1 MLGNLQK
8 PLSALV
14 FNFSEYTS
22 RSNFR
27 PSEVAFLASPH
38 QQRLGNLKAK
48 KVNVLVSPSNYLS
61 LKTLY
66 SQIPGVT
73 VQPFKLRPKD
83 LNISTMLTLMSVDN
97 THAAPLYMGTVT
109 KVLREMAAESATSFD
124 YLEFRRRL
132 DKAGLERKQLEFLNQ
147 RLDLLDSFLDLE
159 NKTTSPEFKAGE
171 ITIIDLSCPFLDAGT
186 ACVLFRIGM
195 GMYLESDSTL
205 GKLIVV
211 DEAHKVRPF
220 SRSPLPSPR
229 NRIETNS
236 SKYMTETP
244 AAKALTESL
253 LSVIRQQRHY
263 GARVL
268 IATQEPTISPR
279 LMDLCS
285 MTVIH
290 RFSSPEWLSVLR
302 KHVPIPEDEKTK
314 EEDGEGTLFN
324 KILTLKT
331 GEALVFAPSAVM
343 ATSCGEGERGADWR
357 TAADQLMGVRMRKR
371 VTWDGG
377 RSIVCV

>member
-1 MLGNLQK
+1 
-8 PLSALV
+8 
-14 FNFSEYTS
+14 
-22 RSNFR
+22 
-27 PSEVAFLASPH
+27 
-38 QQRLGNLKAK
+38 
-48 KVNVLVSPSNYLS
+48 
-61 LKTLY
+61 
-66 SQIPGVT
+66 
-73 VQPFKLRPKD
+73 
-83 LNISTMLTLMSVDN
+83 MLTLMSVDN

-132 DKAGLERKQLEFLNQ
+132 DEAGLERKQLEFLNQ
-147 RLDLLDSFLDLE
+147 RLELLDSFLDLE
-159 NKTTSPEFKAGE
+159 NKTTSPEFRAGE
-171 ITIIDLSCPFLDAGT
+171 ITIIDLSCPFLDAST
-186 ACVLFRIGM
+186 ACVLFKVGM
-195 GMYLESDSTL
+195 GLYLDSDSTL
-205 GKLIVV
+205 GKLIVL

-220 SRSPLPSPR
+220 ASHSPLPSPC
-229 NRIETNS
+229 NRIDTNT
-236 SKYMTETP
+236 SKYMTDTP

-302 KHVPIPEDEKTK
+302 KHVPIPEDENPK
-314 EEDGEGTLFN
+314 EEDGEGTLFR
-324 KILTLKT
+324 KILTLRT

-357 TAADQLMGVRMRKR
+357 TAADKLIRVRMRKR